1 VHSPNPWLQ
10 HGHRSSIEGLIFW
23 LALASS
29 SCRNQH
35 RLRWL
40 VSDWLLPRD
49 VAWFTANH
57 LSGMP
62 YAAPGGATSALS
74 LFTWETVEAVLRSD
88 DPLDVLT
95 VSAGRVI
102 DAPQPRSLVDVA
114 RLMRLGVSVVVRAS
128 ERHDA
133 GLGALA
139 ASFERA
145 FPGEVHVQLYIT
157 PAGTNSYGWHYD
169 FEQVFIAQTAGV
181 KDYYFRENTLAREVV
196 LGDRLD
202 FTSFSREVSPVF
214 SARLIAG
221 DWLYLP
227 ARWWHLVKCVEDS
240 LSISVGVM
248 PLETLERASR
258 IPRGW
263 SGRAPKST

>member
-1 VHSPNPWLQ
+1 VPDRRCGHTNP
-10 HGHRSSIEGLIFW
+10 
-23 LALASS
+23 AL
-29 SCRNQH
+29 
-35 RLRWL
+35 LT
-40 VSDWLLPRD
+40 DWLLPHD
-49 VAWFTANH
+49 LDWFTANH
-57 LSGMP
+57 LSAAP
-62 YAAPGGATSALS
+62 YAAPGAATSALP
-74 LFTWETVEAVLRSD
+74 LLTWDTVESVLRSEA
-88 DPLDVLT
+88 PLDVLT
-95 VSAGRVI
+95 VSAGQVI
-102 DAPQPRSLVDVA
+102 DVPVPRSLAEVA

-139 ASFERA
+139 ASFERTL
-145 FPGEVHVQLYIT
+145 PGEVHVQLYVT
-157 PAGTNSYGWHYD
+157 PGGTNSYGWHYD

-181 KDYYFRENTLAREVV
+181 KDYYFRDNTLAREVV

-202 FTSFSREVSPVF
+202 FTSFIREVSPVF

-227 ARWWHLVKCVEDS
+227 PRWWHLVKCVDDS

-248 PLETLERASR
+248 PPEALERARR

-263 SGRAPKST
+263 SGRSRTDGGRTGG